1 MDAYLGYLNSLI
13 NKNKQEY
20 SQYSRIRWINTYTA
34 IHAQEKRNFLLG
46 DASDQLLFKSTK
58 PFYNHLSKG
67 CQLCGQG
74 LWSCLFITGKCN
86 ARCFYCP
93 ARQDRDEIPESQGL
107 LFPTPGSYAD
117 YVNRFGF
124 KGVSF
129 SGGEPLLFPKRVLA
143 YLRAIRKNSDP
154 EIYTWMYTNGLAA
167 NKTSFRELADAG
179 LNEVRFDIGAAAYS
193 LDKIQLAVECI
204 PVVSIEIPAVPEEK
218 ERIKTL
224 LPQMVKA
231 GVKNLNLHQL
241 RLTHYNAPKL
251 LQHNYTYLPAERP
264 IVLESELAALEII
277 QHARKLNLSLGINYC
292 SFFFKHR
299 FQKAGFRRRIA
310 GELLADGDFLTER
323 GFIRQSNPD
332 HTSYDA
338 PMIRQCANG
347 EKRCSDEGYHISREA
362 ALKIRW
368 KEKQTKTMYEQI
380 IRKEPRIIPGLPEL
394 FKVWQMEY
402 IEQGLRD
409 Y

>member
-13 NKNKQEY
+13 NRNKQEF
-20 SQYSRIRWINTYTA
+20 SQYSGINWINTYSA
-34 IHAQEKRNFLLG
+34 IEAQEKRDSLLKSLE
-46 DASDQLLFKSTK
+46 DRLLFKATK
-58 PFYNHLSKG
+58 PFYNHISKG

-86 ARCFYCP
+86 ANCFYCP
-93 ARQDRDEIPESQGL
+93 AKQDRDEIPESQGL
-107 LFPTPGSYAD
+107 LFPTPESYAA

-129 SGGEPLLFPKRVLA
+129 SGGEPLLFPNRVLA
-143 YLRAIRKNSDP
+143 YLKEIRKNSDP

-167 NKTSFRELADAG
+167 NKTVFRKLADAG
-179 LNEVRFDIGAAAYS
+179 LNEVRFDIGACAYS
-193 LDKIQLAVECI
+193 LDKVWLAKESV
-204 PVVSIEIPAVPEEK
+204 PVISIEIPAVPEEK
-218 ERIKTL
+218 ERIKSL

-241 RLTHYNAPKL
+241 RLTHYNAPRL
-251 LQHNYTYLPAERP
+251 LKHHYTYLPAEKP

-277 QHARKLNLSLGINYC
+277 QHAQQLDLPLGINYC

-310 GELLADGDFLTER
+310 GELMADGDFLTER
-323 GFIRQSNPD
+323 GFIRRSDPN

-338 PMIRQCANG
+338 PMIRQCAGSLGSCNAMP
-347 EKRCSDEGYHISREA
+347 YQISREP
-362 ALKIRW
+362 ALKISW
-368 KEKQTKTMYEQI
+368 KELQTRSMYEEI
-380 IRKEPRIIPGLPEL
+380 IRKEPLEIPDVPDL
-394 FKVWQMEY
+394 FKAWQMEY
-402 IEQGLRD
+402 IEQGLRN